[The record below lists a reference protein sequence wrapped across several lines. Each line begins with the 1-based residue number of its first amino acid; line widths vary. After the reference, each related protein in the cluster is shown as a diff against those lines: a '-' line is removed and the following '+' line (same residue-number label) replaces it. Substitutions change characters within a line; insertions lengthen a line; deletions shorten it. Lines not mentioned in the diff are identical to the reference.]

1 MVDSLL
7 VQLSVTCV
15 RHNLRANVLILYL
28 YLNGLTRLY
37 LTFIHIDVIIIKVK
51 EATNLR
57 RTKERE
63 HGKGWREEWE
73 VESDVNVAHICE
85 ILK

>member
-15 RHNLRANVLILYL
+15 RHNLRANVLILYLYL

-57 RTKERE
+57 RTK
-63 HGKGWREEWE
+63 
-73 VESDVNVAHICE
+73 
-85 ILK
+85 

>member
-1 MVDSLL
+1 MVESLW

-15 RHNLRANVLILYL
+15 RQNLRANVLILYL

-63 HGKGWREEWE
+63 HGKGWREERE
-73 VESDVNVAHICE
+73 IESDVNVAHI
-85 ILK
+85 